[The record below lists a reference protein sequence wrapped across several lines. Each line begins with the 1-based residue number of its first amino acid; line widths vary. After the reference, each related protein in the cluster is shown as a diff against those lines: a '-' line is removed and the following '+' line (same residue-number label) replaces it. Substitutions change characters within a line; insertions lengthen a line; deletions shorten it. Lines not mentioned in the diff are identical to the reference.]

1 LTSLFLLLYSGMRI
15 SYIRREVKTSQTC
28 FKKMAKSTFGL
39 EKNVASAL
47 CYVLGWVSG
56 LFFFLAEKEDKTI
69 RFHALQSIIF
79 FGVLNVIVIIPF
91 VGWTL
96 SPFVGIV
103 SLVGWILL
111 LVKAYQGQVFRLPV
125 VGNLAEKW
133 NK

>member
-1 LTSLFLLLYSGMRI
+1 
-15 SYIRREVKTSQTC
+15 
-28 FKKMAKSTFGL
+28 MAKSTFGL

-91 VGWTL
+91 IGWTL